1 MDAPF
6 HVAIAPSGVSRMP
19 MRMLSQALLTILLPI
34 LLLGGCTTGPP
45 PNLYM
50 LDLPFTAQMAGLEKG
65 LAVGIGPLELPQ
77 YLDRPQI
84 ITRAGVN
91 RLQAA
96 EAHIWAEPIK
106 DSALRVLVVTIARAL
121 DSNRI
126 YLLPRRVRTTL
137 DWRVAIDVGRFD
149 GAIGGD
155 VLLAARWSLYRG
167 DEKDVSLTRVSIVE
181 EAVVG
186 PDYEAL
192 VTAQTRAVARLG
204 EEIAAAIQ
212 SGGS

>member
-1 MDAPF
+1 MQRLL
-6 HVAIAPSGVSRMP
+6 SGV
-19 MRMLSQALLTILLPI
+19 LTI
-34 LLLGGCTTGPP
+34 LLLGGCATGPS

-50 LDLPFTAQMAGLEKG
+50 LDLPFTAQMAGIEKG

-91 RLQAA
+91 RLQAT
-96 EAHIWAEPIK
+96 EAHVWAEPIK
-106 DSALRVLVVTIARAL
+106 NSASRVLVVTIARAL

-126 YLLPRRVRTTL
+126 YLLPQRVRTTL

-155 VLLAARWSLYRG
+155 VLLAARWSVYRN
-167 DEKDVSLTRVSIVE
+167 DEKNVRLTRVSIVE
-181 EAVVG
+181 EAVAG
-186 PDYEAL
+186 QDYEAL
-192 VTAQTRAVARLG
+192 VAAQTRAVARLG

-212 SGGS
+212 AGAR